1 MEGLKPPAGLDLL
14 QGNLSENWRR
24 FRQRFELYLAATGG
38 ASKPPKVQSSLFLH
52 VAGEEAVEVYN
63 TFTFA
68 ENGDENKLMKIME
81 KFEEYCNP
89 KKNITYERYK
99 FFTCVQGDMPISQ
112 YITELKLRAKSC
124 EFGQLQQS
132 LIRDRVVCG
141 ITSDAMRERLL
152 REDDIT
158 LEKVVQL
165 CIAAETTKAQI
176 KQMHEEDH
184 NAQVSAHESK
194 DIDAVRHKQTCKK
207 DRQSKMKP
215 NDKDQA
221 STFNCKRCGTKHA
234 SRQCPAYGKQCKNC
248 GKMNHFA
255 RMCRSRKVH
264 TVADEATDQQASLF
278 IGAVNAKT
286 QTRTDEWTVE
296 MKIGRKPVKFKLD
309 TGAQANVVP
318 YSLLRRIGNKQM
330 LRPTNVR
337 LSTYTGDKMA
347 VKGKCTWAVKY
358 KKKSFVLEFIVV
370 KSETKPILGIQTC
383 EEMGLIKRVMTLNKS
398 DEMDIF
404 KEFAD
409 VFEGLGCLEGEH
421 TIQINESVSP
431 KVHPPRKIPV
441 TLREKL
447 KVELDRM
454 EKMEVITKIEEP
466 TQWVNPIVIV
476 EKATG
481 RLRVCL
487 DPRDLN
493 SAVMREHYQ
502 LPTVEEITSQLA
514 KAKYFTVLDASSGF
528 WQLKLDE
535 ASSRLCT
542 FNTPFGRYRFLRLPF
557 GINSAP
563 EVFHRT
569 VRQLFEGIDGVETYI
584 DDLLIWGET
593 KVQHDDRLRQ
603 VLERARAKNF
613 KLNKDKCKV
622 GLEEIKYLGHIFS
635 ADGLKPDQSKIEAV
649 KKMPTPEC
657 KKDFIPNMSQ
667 HTEPLRGLTRDDHQ
681 HAFNKLKTFLTEAP
695 VLRYYDVQLP
705 VTLSVDASKSGLGAV
720 LLQEGKPVAYAS
732 HSLAETEQRYAQI
745 EKEMLTIVF
754 GAERFHQYVYGREV
768 NVESDHKPLEVIMK
782 KPLSSAPA
790 RIQRLLMRLQKY
802 QVQVQYKP
810 GSEMYIADTLSRAY
824 LPVTSSSDNDIEDQ
838 VHMVISNLPVT
849 SAKLEEFRKETRN
862 DVTLTKLTETVLD
875 GWPEARNQAAT
886 EIQAYWNY
894 REQISVVD
902 GVLFKG
908 EQLIVPVALRA
919 EMLKRIHEGHLG
931 IESCRRRPRE
941 VLFWPG
947 MSQSI
952 TEMVNCCDVC
962 STHQKRQNKEPLH
975 PHSVPERPWQKIGVD
990 LFTFDQQ
997 EYLLLVDYYSKFIEV
1012 EWLKSDTR
1020 SATVITHL
1028 KSQFARHGIP
1038 ETVISDNGPQF
1049 SSREFQDFAK
1059 EWEFCHNT
1067 TSPHHAQSN
1076 GMAERGVQ
1084 TVKLL
1089 LKKAKAEGND
1099 PYLSLMNLRSTP
1111 LEDIGASPAQLLMG
1125 RRIRTRLPT
1134 TSQRLQ
1140 PQMVTKTTPKMAD
1153 RAKILSTPTPVTS
1166 RSKALLLETRQQ
1178 KQREYFNQGTR
1189 VLQQLQV
1196 GDTVRMWQQ
1205 GVWNPAKVT
1214 GLSEHPRSYVVQ
1226 MPDGQTYRRNRKFL
1240 RQSKDNQNV
1249 TQQNECD
1256 KTQGQSEMDM
1266 QSKNVTPTEFPSS
1279 PPKTASIVSKPR
1291 RLIEE

>member
-68 ENGDENKLMKIME
+68 ENGDEHKLMKIME

-124 EFGQLQQS
+124 EFGQLQES

-194 DIDAVRHKQTCKK
+194 DVDAVRHKQTCKK
-207 DRQSKMKP
+207 DRQSKMKL

-234 SRQCPAYGKQCKNC
+234 LRQCPAYGKQCKNC

-296 MKIGRKPVKFKLD
+296 IKVGHKPVKFKLD

-318 YSLLRRIGNKQM
+318 YSLLQRIGNKQM

-337 LSTYTGDKMA
+337 LSTYTGDKIA

-358 KKKSFVLEFIVV
+358 KKKSFALEFIVV

-383 EEMGLIKRVMTLNKS
+383 EEMGLIKRVMALNKS

-409 VFEGLGCLEGEH
+409 VFEGIGCLEGEH
-421 TIQINESVSP
+421 TIQINDSVVP

-447 KVELDRM
+447 KVELDTM

-493 SAVMREHYQ
+493 TAVMREHYQ
-502 LPTVEEITSQLA
+502 LPTVEEITSRLA

-657 KKDFIPNMSQ
+657 KKDVERFLGMVTYLAKFIPNMSQ
-667 HTEPLRGLTRDDHQ
+667 HTEPLRGLTRDDVAWQWEGEHQ
-681 HAFNKLKTFLTEAP
+681 HAFNKLKTILTEAP
-695 VLRYYDVQLP
+695 
-705 VTLSVDASKSGLGAV
+705 
-720 LLQEGKPVAYAS
+720 
-732 HSLAETEQRYAQI
+732 
-745 EKEMLTIVF
+745 
-754 GAERFHQYVYGREV
+754 
-768 NVESDHKPLEVIMK
+768 
-782 KPLSSAPA
+782 PLSSAPA

-824 LPVTSSSDNDIEDQ
+824 LPVTSSSDNEIEDQ

-849 SAKLEEFRKETRN
+849 SAKLKEFRKETRN
-862 DVTLTKLTETVLD
+862 DMTLTKLTETVLN
-875 GWPEARNQAAT
+875 GWPETRKPSCNRNP
-886 EIQAYWNY
+886 
-894 REQISVVD
+894 SVLELQ
-902 GVLFKG
+902 G
-908 EQLIVPVALRA
+908 
-919 EMLKRIHEGHLG
+919 
-931 IESCRRRPRE
+931 
-941 VLFWPG
+941 
-947 MSQSI
+947 
-952 TEMVNCCDVC
+952 TN
-962 STHQKRQNKEPLH
+962 
-975 PHSVPERPWQKIGVD
+975 
-990 LFTFDQQ
+990 
-997 EYLLLVDYYSKFIEV
+997 
-1012 EWLKSDTR
+1012 
-1020 SATVITHL
+1020 
-1028 KSQFARHGIP
+1028 
-1038 ETVISDNGPQF
+1038 F
-1049 SSREFQDFAK
+1049 SSG
-1059 EWEFCHNT
+1059 W
-1067 TSPHHAQSN
+1067 SS
-1076 GMAERGVQ
+1076 VQ
-1084 TVKLL
+1084 RRAAYCSFSTESRN
-1089 LKKAKAEGND
+1089 AKAHSRG
-1099 PYLSLMNLRSTP
+1099 SL
-1111 LEDIGASPAQLLMG
+1111 G
-1125 RRIRTRLPT
+1125 
-1134 TSQRLQ
+1134 
-1140 PQMVTKTTPKMAD
+1140 
-1153 RAKILSTPTPVTS
+1153 
-1166 RSKALLLETRQQ
+1166 
-1178 KQREYFNQGTR
+1178 Y
-1189 VLQQLQV
+1189 
-1196 GDTVRMWQQ
+1196 
-1205 GVWNPAKVT
+1205 
-1214 GLSEHPRSYVVQ
+1214 
-1226 MPDGQTYRRNRKFL
+1226 
-1240 RQSKDNQNV
+1240 
-1249 TQQNECD
+1249 
-1256 KTQGQSEMDM
+1256 
-1266 QSKNVTPTEFPSS
+1266 
-1279 PPKTASIVSKPR
+1279 
-1291 RLIEE
+1291 